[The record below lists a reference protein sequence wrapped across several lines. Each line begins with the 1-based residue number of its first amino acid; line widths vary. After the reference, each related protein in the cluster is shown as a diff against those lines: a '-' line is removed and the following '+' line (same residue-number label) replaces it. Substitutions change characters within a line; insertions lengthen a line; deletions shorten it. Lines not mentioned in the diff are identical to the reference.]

1 METQNKYT
9 VYRLA
14 NMIEASIDN
23 IASEGGQWLEQIA
36 RGWLDYER
44 DEAIEYGTD
53 LDEAI
58 HQAADGAVPIYTGDR
73 WQVFTDLQGWQF
85 SEEIA
90 KELGP
95 LPTDMTEAVGWI
107 LCTLAERLIY
117 ALEAERDEDE
127 GDEDDD

>member
-1 METQNKYT
+1 METQNKFT
-9 VYRLA
+9 AYRLA
-14 NMIEASIDN
+14 NMIEASMERSTSN
-23 IASEGGQWLEQIA
+23 GAEWLEQVA

-58 HQAADGAVPIYTGDR
+58 HQAADGAVPIYTGHR
-73 WQVFTDLQGWQF
+73 WEVFTDLQGWQF

-90 KELGP
+90 QEFGP
-95 LPTDMTEAVGWI
+95 LPTDMTEAIGVV
-107 LCTLAERLIY
+107 LYVLAERLIY

-127 GDEDDD
+127 A

>member
-1 METQNKYT
+1 METKNTYT

-14 NMIEASIDN
+14 NMIEANIED
-23 IASEGGQWLEQIA
+23 IASDGGQWLERVA

-73 WQVFTDLQGWQF
+73 WRVFADLQGWQF

-107 LCTLAERLIY
+107 LYTLAERLIY

-127 GDEDDD
+127 GDENDN

>member
-1 METQNKYT
+1 METQNKFT
-9 VYRLA
+9 AYRLA
-14 NMIEASIDN
+14 NMIEASMESSTSN
-23 IASEGGQWLEQIA
+23 GAEWLEQVA

-58 HQAADGAVPIYTGDR
+58 HQAADGAVPIYTGHR
-73 WQVFTDLQGWQF
+73 WEVFTDLQGWQF

-90 KELGP
+90 QEFGP
-95 LPTDMTEAVGWI
+95 LPTDMTEAIGVV
-107 LCTLAERLIY
+107 LYVLAERLIY

-127 GDEDDD
+127 A

>member
-1 METQNKYT
+1 METQNTYT

-14 NMIEASIDN
+14 NMIEAHTENDTSDG
-23 IASEGGQWLEQIA
+23 AEWLQQVA
-36 RGWLDYER
+36 RGWLDCER

-53 LDEAI
+53 MDEAI
-58 HQAADGAVPIYTGDR
+58 HQAADGAVPIYTGHR

-95 LPTDMTEAVGWI
+95 LPTDMTEAIGWI

-117 ALEAERDEDE
+117 ALEAARDENE
-127 GDEDDD
+127 GAA